1 MRKVFWLWS
10 LALCAAL
17 SLGVLPG
24 RARAEEVDFGDCA
37 LILRITGR
45 EEGAA
50 PVGFAADR
58 EGRPERLEEGQIGPE
73 EGNGARLLFSDGAV
87 RDVELDRNYL
97 KDLAVG
103 DGVTS
108 HPFAAG
114 TVVLYREEGGQYMLR
129 EYPAPGAIYYRFTDF
144 NIRDGITIGVIS
156 SDHHVIEFGNRTKFV
171 VNYDGEYRMYHGV
184 RNVPDVARGSAYI
197 CEGPAEYDRGS
208 WLEARVVFVVAG
220 TVVEREPFSVE
231 ANNVT
236 FLAGK
241 SVSKKIWALGEEDH
255 YVYNGVVN
263 GETAA
268 VKVAEEQITVDG
280 HITLLKP
287 GGRENRI
294 LNRVQYNSTGQI
306 VWGDFDREMV
316 DGSGVAEGVSRDSD
330 CAADEIWI
338 DTWNEYLEENTG
350 RGRLMAV
357 AEDTKV
363 FYVDYDGNI
372 SEIAF
377 ADIPEDE
384 GRLDVYYTFDH
395 VYINN
400 LFLVE
405 RERIEKPAVKP
416 VVSSAS
422 AEKTLGGDRDGAS
435 LGLSLTVDNGGA
447 AGEIAVWAALYDEA
461 GRFLGVRQ
469 KTLPLETGEKTY
481 DLGTLTFPGV
491 DRDAAERSRV
501 FLTDAAA
508 LPLYGAMI

>member
-17 SLGVLPG
+17 SLGILPG
-24 RARAEEVDFGDCA
+24 RAEAEEADFGDCA

-50 PVGFAADR
+50 PVGFAADI

-73 EGNGARLLFSDGAV
+73 EGNSARLLFSDGTL

-97 KDLAVG
+97 KDLAAG

-114 TVVLYREEGGQYMLR
+114 TVVLYREEGGRYMLR
-129 EYPAPGAIYYRFTDF
+129 EYPAPGAIYYRLYDF
-144 NIRDGITIGVIS
+144 KIKDGIIGEAIS
-156 SDHHVIEFGNRTKFV
+156 SDHGYVEFGSKTKFV
-171 VNYDGEYRMYHGV
+171 VNYDGEYRVYHGV
-184 RNVPDVARGSAYI
+184 RNVPHVANGSAYI

-236 FLAGK
+236 FLAGR
-241 SVSKKIWALGEEDH
+241 SASKKIWAVGEEDH

-263 GETAA
+263 GEITT
-268 VKVAEEQITVDG
+268 VKVAEQQQEEMDG
-280 HITLLKP
+280 LPSRLRP
-287 GGRENRI
+287 GEKVSLV
-294 LNRVQYNSTGQI
+294 LNQTRYDSTGQMI
-306 VWGDFDREMV
+306 FGGFDERNGV
-316 DGSGVAEGVSRDSD
+316 CRVAEGVSRDSD

-338 DTWNEYLEENTG
+338 GTWNEYLEENAG
-350 RGRLMAV
+350 RGTLQAV

-422 AEKTLGGDRDGAS
+422 AERTLGGDRDGAS

-461 GRFLGVRQ
+461 GKFLGVRQ

-508 LPLYGAMI
+508 SPLYGAMI